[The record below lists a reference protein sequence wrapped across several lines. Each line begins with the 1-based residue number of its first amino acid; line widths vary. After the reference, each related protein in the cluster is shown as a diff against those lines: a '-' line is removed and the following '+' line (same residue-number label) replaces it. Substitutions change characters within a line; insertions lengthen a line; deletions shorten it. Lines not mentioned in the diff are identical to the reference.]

1 MPYLNSEAQW
11 TADIQIQSSQGGLPS
26 APTQD
31 GGREGV
37 GSWLS
42 LHHRP
47 AASLNT
53 PYLNTLTAVVPV
65 WKQITPLPPTWALT
79 PFPFLQK
86 CHLIFPYHPADY
98 SPGPLLSHS
107 LFFLLALTISPSLK
121 YKLHKTRTFIL
132 HII

>member
-79 PFPFLQK
+79 PFPEMS
-86 CHLIFPYHPADY
+86 PYLPL
-98 SPGPLLSHS
+98 PPCRLLSWS
-107 LFFLLALTISPSLK
+107 LVVPF
-121 YKLHKTRTFIL
+121 FIL
-132 HII
+132 PPGTYHLSLTKI